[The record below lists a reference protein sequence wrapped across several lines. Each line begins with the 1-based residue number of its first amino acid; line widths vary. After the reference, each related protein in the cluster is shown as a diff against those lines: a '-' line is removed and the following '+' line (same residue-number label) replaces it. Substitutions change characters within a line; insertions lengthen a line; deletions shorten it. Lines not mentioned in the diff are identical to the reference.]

1 LRIFGDHPKRCWTN
15 GRTKCP
21 GTSLYEPHLLLSLSL
36 YRVTNEKKKKKKNS
50 IDFLPSIFYLI
61 SSCTQR
67 PG

>member
-36 YRVTNEKKKKKKNS
+36 PGHPGEEEKKKK
-50 IDFLPSIFYLI
+50 FH
-61 SSCTQR
+61 
-67 PG
+67 